1 MISEICFTADW
12 LEKKRKE
19 LGNVDPV
26 LLERALHAF
35 ALLGHLAESG
45 LEFVFK
51 GGTSLLLH
59 VPVIRR
65 LSIDIDII
73 CSSPAEVLD
82 RVLQQISKVAPFIDY
97 MDDERDSGRLPKR
110 RHFKFSF
117 ESRVPGNLAPYVLLD
132 VVQESRTPHVVI

>member
-1 MISEICFTADW
+1 MIAEICFTADW

-19 LGNVDPV
+19 LGNVDPI

-59 VPVIRR
+59 APVIRR

-73 CSSPAEVLD
+73 CSCLKAV
-82 RVLQQISKVAPFIDY
+82 
-97 MDDERDSGRLPKR
+97 ERAWLPSGQ
-110 RHFKFSF
+110 S
-117 ESRVPGNLAPYVLLD
+117 
-132 VVQESRTPHVVI
+132 HVRFA

>member
-1 MISEICFTADW
+1 
-12 LEKKRKE
+12 
-19 LGNVDPV
+19 
-26 LLERALHAF
+26 F

-59 VPVIRR
+59 APAIRR

-73 CSSPAEVLD
+73 CCSPAEALD

-97 MDDERDSGRLPKR
+97 KDDERDSHWRTMPGMEVFPTLENTGEWSRINSLRSSLPEAFWYWYQASRL
-110 RHFKFSF
+110 
-117 ESRVPGNLAPYVLLD
+117 
-132 VVQESRTPHVVI
+132 